1 MRHNIHV
8 KLKMQCIQHIFIYPD
23 CKWVTSLLLSS
34 SKLRSFFQLAF
45 FGFWRTPGDQ
55 KSEQVRFPASGV
67 LCTTRELNFLH

>member
-23 CKWVTSLLLSS
+23 CKWVTSLLLPS

-45 FGFWRTPGDQ
+45 FVFGTHTHTHQETKNHNKFV
-55 KSEQVRFPASGV
+55 SLLVEFCV
-67 LCTTRELNFLH
+67 LLES